1 MLNKGKS
8 PYSMARKYVCSLHF
22 VCKKERWAASSR
34 PHGAQGAGG
43 VLFQSFP
50 WVQGMG
56 REGKNKNLGVNPAL
70 GCVCHLEKK
79 QGNVRNDEIGT
90 RTKGALED
98 VLSSYGGSTQH
109 WAEG

>member
-1 MLNKGKS
+1 MCVLCILCVR
-8 PYSMARKYVCSLHF
+8 RKDGQPLLGHMGLKEQEVCCF
-22 VCKKERWAASSR
+22 RA
-34 PHGAQGAGG
+34 
-43 VLFQSFP
+43 FP
-50 WVQGMG
+50 GYRG
-56 REGKNKNLGVNPAL
+56 REGKNKNLGVNPSP